1 MAHRRI
7 YLNLLGSGEV
17 LEARRRL
24 VVTDDIVHD
33 NTFFR
38 QLLARLAEK
47 ISVSFSVTRGFDC
60 HDLPCFV
67 LLGASSHWSD

>member
-1 MAHRRI
+1 MEASRR
-7 YLNLLGSGEV
+7 S
-17 LEARRRL
+17 

-38 QLLARLAEK
+38 KLLAGK
-47 ISVSFSVTRGFDC
+47 ISMSFSVTRGFDC

-67 LLGASSHWSD
+67 FLGASSHLSD